1 MSSYPNFS
9 VIGITNI
16 PEIKTGDNL
25 ANIIDAS
32 AKQQGT
38 PIQNNDILVIAQ
50 KIVSKAEGLLIDL
63 NTIAPS
69 PFAKQI
75 AEQWDKDARHV
86 EVVLRES
93 RRIVRM
99 GHGVLITETHHGFIC
114 ANSGVDASNLPGEEI
129 VSPLPP
135 DPDNSA
141 RIIRDDLKKISDQK
155 NNSPDLLVI
164 GTNSKGID
172 WCPEQLKKIGLE
184 NTLPPILLLT
194 KGLNVHNNQYEL
206 LAEKLQRLLL
216 QEGFDNINI
225 SVVGGPC
232 LARDL
237 ANKIHSSVVIA
248 NKDLKIARWLQE
260 LLRTN
265 YYHISITNDI
275 IGVEVCA
282 AIKNIFS
289 MIIGSAKGLNLKEKN
304 NNQNKTDNLNSAAAL
319 FSQCLY
325 EMELFVSF
333 LKGKKETVRGLAG
346 IGDLYVSAAGG
357 RNSLM
362 GSYLGQGFLYSEVK
376 EKKMKDITV
385 EGAELAFEIYSL
397 INKDFN
403 LKQMPLMIAMID
415 SVVNNKKIN
424 IEWKYFN

>member
-1 MSSYPNFS
+1 MAKIIILGAGVMGSAFS
-9 VIGITNI
+9 
-16 PEIKTGDNL
+16 
-25 ANIIDAS
+25 
-32 AKQQGT
+32 
-38 PIQNNDILVIAQ
+38 
-50 KIVSKAEGLLIDL
+50 
-63 NTIAPS
+63 
-69 PFAKQI
+69 
-75 AEQWDKDARHV
+75 
-86 EVVLRES
+86 
-93 RRIVRM
+93 
-99 GHGVLITETHHGFIC
+99 
-114 ANSGVDASNLPGEEI
+114 LPCI
-129 VSPLPP
+129 
-135 DPDNSA
+135 DNSHET
-141 RIIRDDLKKISDQK
+141 IIAGTHLDNDFIDQINQNDNFHPVLKTKLSSKTKFIKQNELSNK
-155 NNSPDLLVI
+155 KYNSPDIIVI
-164 GTNSKGID
+164 ATNSKGLD
-172 WCPEQLKKIGLE
+172 WCPEQLKKICLE

-194 KGLNVHNNQYEL
+194 KGLNIHNNQYEL

-237 ANKIHSSVVIA
+237 ANKIHSSVVVA
-248 NKDLKIARWLQE
+248 NKDLNIARWLQE

-265 YYHISITNDI
+265 YYHISITDDI

-282 AIKNIFS
+282 AIKNIFA
-289 MIIGSAKGLNLKEKN
+289 MIIGSAKGLNLKENN
-304 NNQNKTDNLNSAAAL
+304 NNQNETDNLNTAAAL

-362 GSYLGQGFLYSEVK
+362 GSYLGKGSLFSEVK
-376 EKKMKDITV
+376 ETKMKDITV

-403 LKQMPLMIAMID
+403 LKQMPLMIAMTD

>member
-1 MSSYPNFS
+1 MGSAFS
-9 VIGITNI
+9 VPCNENSHETIIAGTHLDNDFIDQINQNDNFHPVLKTKLSNKTKF
-16 PEIKTGDNL
+16 IK
-25 ANIIDAS
+25 
-32 AKQQGT
+32 
-38 PIQNNDILVIAQ
+38 QNEL
-50 KIVSKAEGLLIDL
+50 
-63 NTIAPS
+63 
-69 PFAKQI
+69 
-75 AEQWDKDARHV
+75 
-86 EVVLRES
+86 
-93 RRIVRM
+93 
-99 GHGVLITETHHGFIC
+99 
-114 ANSGVDASNLPGEEI
+114 
-129 VSPLPP
+129 
-135 DPDNSA
+135 
-141 RIIRDDLKKISDQK
+141 SDQK

-194 KGLNVHNNQYEL
+194 KGINVHNNQYEL

-237 ANKIHSSVVIA
+237 ANKIHSSVVVA
-248 NKDLKIARWLQE
+248 NKDIKIAQWLQE

-304 NNQNKTDNLNSAAAL
+304 NNQNEIDNHNTAASL

-333 LKGKKETVRGLAG
+333 LKGKKETARGLAG

-357 RNSLM
+357 RNCLM
-362 GSYLGQGFLYSEVK
+362 GSYLGKGLLYSEAK
-376 EKKMKDITV
+376 ETKMKNTTV
-385 EGAELAFEIYSL
+385 EGAELAFEIYKL
-397 INKDFN
+397 IIKDFN
-403 LKQMPLMIAMID
+403 LKKMPLMISMID
-415 SVVNNKKIN
+415 SIVNNKKIN
-424 IEWKYFN
+424 IKWEYFN

>member
-1 MSSYPNFS
+1 MAKIIILGAGVMGSAFS
-9 VIGITNI
+9 VPCIENSHETIIAGTHLDNDFIEHINQNDNFH
-16 PEIKTGDNL
+16 PVLKIKLSNKTKF
-25 ANIIDAS
+25 I
-32 AKQQGT
+32 KQ
-38 PIQNNDILVIAQ
+38 NEL
-50 KIVSKAEGLLIDL
+50 
-63 NTIAPS
+63 
-69 PFAKQI
+69 
-75 AEQWDKDARHV
+75 
-86 EVVLRES
+86 
-93 RRIVRM
+93 
-99 GHGVLITETHHGFIC
+99 
-114 ANSGVDASNLPGEEI
+114 
-129 VSPLPP
+129 
-135 DPDNSA
+135 
-141 RIIRDDLKKISDQK
+141 SDQK

-237 ANKIHSSVVIA
+237 ANKIHSSVVVA
-248 NKDLKIARWLQE
+248 NKDIKIAQWLQE

-304 NNQNKTDNLNSAAAL
+304 NNQNETDNLNSAAAL